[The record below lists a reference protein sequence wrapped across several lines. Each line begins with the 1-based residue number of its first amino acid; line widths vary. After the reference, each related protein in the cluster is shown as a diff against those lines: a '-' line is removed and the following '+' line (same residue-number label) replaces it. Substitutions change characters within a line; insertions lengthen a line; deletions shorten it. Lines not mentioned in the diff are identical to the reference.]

1 MIKNT
6 DRERLTPLFPGEKNK
21 GWQYGENLRTQ
32 RCGWFPVAYTE
43 LLHEEDD
50 SALG

>member
-1 MIKNT
+1 MEEDSSPSSAI
-6 DRERLTPLFPGEKNK
+6 GEKNK